1 MARFGRFCSSDFA
14 RSCERL
20 EAKLLIWSRLTMA
33 PRFHSLKIP
42 FFTGTRGCGRRAA
55 VYELFC
61 FCIGV
66 LFGLCATGGI
76 NLQFPEQILCPYGGV
91 WRFVVSHPSAIRLR
105 KDGAPSVCRWVRG
118 GAPGSGQVTRSP
130 PNDPETRVPVGCG
143 LFGMYGPP
151 PFCKRKMR
159 MTELVCAN
167 VFGLYWSSELLA

>member
-1 MARFGRFCSSDFA
+1 M
-14 RSCERL
+14 
-20 EAKLLIWSRLTMA
+20 
-33 PRFHSLKIP
+33 
-42 FFTGTRGCGRRAA
+42 
-55 VYELFC
+55 YELFC

-143 LFGMYGPP
+143 LFGSNSKNQVCGSRPSEARTVHPVVQVRVGHPPISGEDLCADGGCGGPSSP
-151 PFCKRKMR
+151 PQFVGGSGVGHPAAPK
-159 MTELVCAN
+159 TIIGILS
-167 VFGLYWSSELLA
+167 G